1 VRAYLAAVRPPYTEY
16 RPRSACPAPAPR
28 SSAVSDDFP
37 VPSVRL
43 DEPRGEHILIAED
56 DPAAARIL
64 RQILEQIGYR
74 VTVACDGTEAL
85 RLLEEEGPP
94 DLLLLDWMLPGVSGL
109 EICHLARGR
118 WDPLSLPILMVTAK
132 TDPESV
138 YAAFDA
144 GASDY
149 VGKPF
154 RGAELRARIA
164 AHLRTKRM
172 VEERRRMEDHL
183 RERDRL
189 STLGLL
195 TSGVAHDLNNPLA
208 VISAHA
214 QILLRRAPD
223 ESTAGQYREILD
235 AVERCRRIAGDLLGF
250 ARRHPTERA
259 PLDVGEV
266 VRATLDL
273 RRRDMELR
281 GVKTSVTID
290 DPLPRVIGDRHQ
302 LQQVFLNIVV
312 NAEQALRDNGRH
324 FDVSVLVDDARESVT
339 VRFSNDGPPI
349 PAEALPNIFDPF
361 FTTKTRDEGTGLG
374 LAIGRRIVQEHG
386 GEISATSDAGG
397 TTFTIRL
404 PADSVPE
411 VVGD

>member
-1 VRAYLAAVRPPYTEY
+1 M
-16 RPRSACPAPAPR
+16 
-28 SSAVSDDFP
+28 SDDFP

-64 RQILEQIGYR
+64 RQILQQIGYR
-74 VTVACDGTEAL
+74 VSVAEDGTEAL
-85 RLLEEEGPP
+85 RFLDEEGPP

-109 EICHLARGR
+109 EICHLARER
-118 WDPLSLPILMVTAK
+118 WDPLILPILMVTAK

-149 VGKPF
+149 VAKPF

-164 AHLRTKRM
+164 AHLRTRRM

-214 QILLRRAPD
+214 QILLRRSPD
-223 ESTAGQYREILD
+223 EATTGQYREILD

-259 PLDVGEV
+259 PFDVGEV
-266 VRATLDL
+266 VRATVEL
-273 RRRDMELR
+273 RRRDLELH
-281 GVKTSVTID
+281 GVRTSLSIADEIPPV
-290 DPLPRVIGDRHQ
+290 VGDRHQ

-312 NAEQALRDNGRH
+312 NAEQALRDAGKRL
-324 FDVSVLVDDARESVT
+324 DVAVEVDATREAVT

-349 PAEALPNIFDPF
+349 PPDALPHIFDPF

-386 GEISATSDAGG
+386 GEIAADSGAAG
-397 TTFTIRL
+397 TIFTIRL
-404 PADSVPE
+404 PVETAVPPGGPQAKDLDPPVAE
-411 VVGD
+411 PPPG

>member
-1 VRAYLAAVRPPYTEY
+1 
-16 RPRSACPAPAPR
+16 
-28 SSAVSDDFP
+28 VSDDFP

-64 RQILEQIGYR
+64 RQILQQIGYR
-74 VTVACDGTEAL
+74 VTVAEDGNEAL

-109 EICHLARGR
+109 EICHLARER
-118 WDPLSLPILMVTAK
+118 WDPLQLPILMVTAK

-149 VGKPF
+149 VAKPF

-164 AHLRTKRM
+164 AHLRTQRL

-214 QILLRRAPD
+214 QILLRRAAD
-223 ESTAGQYREILD
+223 EGTAGQLREILD

-250 ARRHPTERA
+250 ARRHPTERE

-266 VRATLDL
+266 VRATLEL
-273 RRRDMELR
+273 RRRDMELHGIR
-281 GVKTSVTID
+281 TPVSIAD
-290 DPLPRVIGDRHQ
+290 ALPRIIGDRHQ

-312 NAEQALRDNGRH
+312 NAEQALGERGGAL
-324 FDVSVLVDDARESVT
+324 DVEVQTDAAREAVT
-339 VRFSNDGPPI
+339 VRFANDGPPI
-349 PAEALPNIFDPF
+349 PADELPHIFDPF
-361 FTTKTRDEGTGLG
+361 FTTKGQDEGTGLG
-374 LAIGRRIVQEHG
+374 LAICRRIVQEHG
-386 GEISATSDAGG
+386 GDITVASAPDR
-397 TTFTIRL
+397 TTFAIRL
-404 PADSVPE
+404 PAE
-411 VVGD
+411 ALTTARE